1 MEENIYSIFS
11 KSCPNLK
18 SLSFTSTNSQS
29 AFGASII
36 SPFTKNCSK
45 IKSIVLKGES
55 FSQLNLILKEIW
67 TKLQE
72 LKLLYAGNRE
82 VTKTGAKIVIQNW
95 KSLNVSGDFYVKSS
109 STLQE
114 MYSNF
119 SKLYLEQDLR
129 IESNYSIF
137 MFW

>member
-1 MEENIYSIFS
+1 
-11 KSCPNLK
+11 
-18 SLSFTSTNSQS
+18 
-29 AFGASII
+29 
-36 SPFTKNCSK
+36 
-45 IKSIVLKGES
+45 
-55 FSQLNLILKEIW
+55 
-67 TKLQE
+67 
-72 LKLLYAGNRE
+72 
-82 VTKTGAKIVIQNW
+82 
-95 KSLNVSGDFYVKSS
+95 VKSS